1 MKQGIKLFTIRRE
14 NIVYFSDSEALLTE
28 EGIKHLPMFF
38 TEHFQVVNNK
48 VVLNPGIH
56 FVPINDPFG
65 DTRYDKQVEY
75 TSDEFNGL
83 CVVRTYTDK
92 DYNDINQEIRNTTS
106 SFGYSSAE
114 ELYLDSSINFEPI
127 GHSLKFM
134 KQNI

>member
-1 MKQGIKLFTIRRE
+1 MKQGSKLFTIRRE

-28 EGIKHLPMFF
+28 EGIKHLPTCF
-38 TEHFQVVNNK
+38 TDYFLVVNNK

-65 DTRYDKQVEY
+65 DTRYDRQVEY

-92 DYNDINQEIRNTTS
+92 DYEAINQEIRNTTS
-106 SFGYSSAE
+106 SFGYSPAE
-114 ELYLDSSINFEPI
+114 ELYLDASINFEPI
-127 GHSLKFM
+127 GHSLKFI
-134 KQNI
+134 K

>member
-28 EGIKHLPMFF
+28 EGIKNFPTFF
-38 TEHFQVVNNK
+38 TEYFQVVNNK

-65 DTRYDKQVEY
+65 DTRYAKQVEY
-75 TSDEFNGL
+75 TSDEFISL
-83 CVVRTYTDK
+83 CIVRTYTDN
-92 DYNDINQEIRNTTS
+92 DYNDINQEIHNITS
-106 SFGYSSAE
+106 SFGYLSAE
-114 ELYLDSSINFEPI
+114 ELYLDASINFEPI
-127 GHSLKFM
+127 GHSLKFI